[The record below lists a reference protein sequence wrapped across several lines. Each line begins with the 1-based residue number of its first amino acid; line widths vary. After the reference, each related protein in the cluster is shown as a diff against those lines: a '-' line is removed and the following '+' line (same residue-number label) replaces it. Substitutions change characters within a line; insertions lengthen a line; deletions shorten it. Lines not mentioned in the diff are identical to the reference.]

1 MTFLV
6 LLDSALVV
14 VLFGFNCWQ
23 WFLAMCGLTTIEFWD
38 ESVRNADGRKDWAFK
53 RVRDNLFRVFGT
65 KSYFQLLSP
74 SMRYIAFTG
83 LEWSFQL
90 KDLGYDED
98 GKKPSHDNDD
108 EI

>member
-1 MTFLV
+1 MMTFLV

-83 LEWSFQL
+83 LEWSF
-90 KDLGYDED
+90 
-98 GKKPSHDNDD
+98 
-108 EI
+108 